1 MADLFAK
8 LRALGIESSPIG
20 RIVLYLLESCKN
32 HYEKETKRIIAE
44 QARKFRAY
52 SEQQIEI
59 FNKFMREKY
68 ACYVQLNEKYIKDT
82 NDLKAQIV
90 ALNAQ
95 IVALNAQIAALNAQ
109 IAALNE
115 KK

>member
-8 LRALGIESSPIG
+8 LRALGIESSPLG
-20 RIVLYLLESCKN
+20 RIVFYLLKSCKT
-32 HYEKETKRIIAE
+32 HYENETKSIIAK
-44 QARKFRAY
+44 QARDFRAY
-52 SEQQIEI
+52 SEKQIEI

-95 IVALNAQIAALNAQ
+95 IAALNAQIAALNAQ
-109 IAALNE
+109 IE
-115 KK
+115 TKKP